1 MASLA
6 ITECIE
12 KVSDEV
18 QNTRVGTIVESL
30 DKRAQAMVSPSQK
43 EKKGQVVQRSYTLND
58 TGALKKKI
66 RHESRKELVDERSCS
81 LSERLLQ
88 GSGS

>member
-12 KVSDEV
+12 KVNEEV

-66 RHESRKELVDERSCS
+66 ERKPLAQA
-81 LSERLLQ
+81 LRLRTA
-88 GSGS
+88 